1 MQDESAVRKKTT
13 TADRLRRLLN
23 LVPVLAAN
31 PGIRVKDLVPLSGYK
46 SAADLRADLTKLM
59 MIGTPPL
66 SPADFFD
73 VLIDEEDRVTLDLAQ
88 GLDTP
93 LALEPEEWLAV
104 HRLLTREISYHAA
117 GRGTTEALQKVLEG
131 MSSVPVSFEQGEPA
145 ARRRSLVEE
154 ALQDELQIE
163 FRYKSLAAR
172 EAEIRRI
179 DPWALFQHR
188 GSTYVVGYCHLRR
201 APRHFHLERMEDVE
215 ILDVEQEQ
223 DRPENL
229 EEFFRTSLVFADGAR
244 GFRVKI
250 QYDAS
255 VAPALAHRL
264 SLTSVKPIRGKE
276 DWSEAECRVQDS
288 LWFRATIRSLGPH
301 VVIVEPA
308 HLRKSFVE
316 DLEAIPLP
324 GVLP

>member
-1 MQDESAVRKKTT
+1 MQDDAAQRKKTT

-23 LVPVLAAN
+23 LVPVVAAN
-31 PGIRVKDLVPLSGYK
+31 PGIRVKELVPLSGYK
-46 SAADLRADLTKLM
+46 SASELRSDLMRLM
-59 MIGTPPL
+59 MIGNPPL

-88 GLDTP
+88 GLDRP
-93 LALEPEEWLAV
+93 LALEPEEWLAI
-104 HRLLTREISYHAA
+104 HRLLTREIAFHAA
-117 GRGTTEALQKVLEG
+117 GRRTTEALQKVLEG
-131 MSSVPVSFEQGEPA
+131 MSGVPVSFEQGEPA
-145 ARRRSLVEE
+145 ARRRALVEE
-154 ALQDELQIE
+154 ALQEEVQIE
-163 FRYKSLAAR
+163 FRYKSLAAK
-172 EAEIRRI
+172 EPEIRRI

-188 GSTYVVGYCHLRR
+188 GSTYVVGYCHLRL

-215 ILDVEQEQ
+215 ILDVEQEK
-223 DRPENL
+223 DRPADL
-229 EEFFRTSLVFADGAR
+229 EDFFRTSLVFADGAR

-264 SLTSVKPIRGKE
+264 ALTSVKPVRGRE
-276 DWSEAECRVQDS
+276 GWFEAECRIQDS

-301 VVIVEPA
+301 VVILEPA
-308 HLRKSFVE
+308 HLRKSFLE
-316 DLEAIPLP
+316 DLEAIPAP

>member
-1 MQDESAVRKKTT
+1 MQDESTQRKKTT

-31 PGIRVKDLVPLSGYK
+31 PGVRVKDLVPLSGYK
-46 SAADLRADLTKLM
+46 SASELRTDLTRLM
-59 MIGTPPL
+59 MIGSPPL

-73 VLIDEEDRVTLDLAQ
+73 VLIDADDRVTLDMAQ
-88 GLDTP
+88 GLDRP

-104 HRLLTREISYHAA
+104 HRLLTREIAFHAA
-117 GRGTTEALQKVLEG
+117 GRRTTEALQKVLEG
-131 MSSVPVSFEQGEPA
+131 MSIVPVSFEQGEPA

-154 ALQDELQIE
+154 ALQEEVQIE
-163 FRYKSLAAR
+163 FKYKSLAAK
-172 EAEIRRI
+172 EPEIRRI

-215 ILDVEQEQ
+215 ILDVDQEKE
-223 DRPENL
+223 RPVNL

-250 QYDAS
+250 EYDAS
-255 VAPALAHRL
+255 VAAALAHRL
-264 SLTSVKPIRGKE
+264 ALASVKPLKKREG
-276 DWSEAECRVQDS
+276 WFEAECRIQDS
-288 LWFRATIRSLGPH
+288 LWFRATLRSLGPH

-308 HLRKSFVE
+308 HMRKSFLQ
-316 DLEAIPLP
+316 DLDAIPVP